1 MSRLLSTTLRSQLSK
16 RLVASA
22 SRPPKTLL
30 ATLPKAITTTSLRS
44 FHNTPIA
51 FNQTTTTA
59 ESDLKQILDKELQ
72 VVEAIPNELD
82 QSHVDFLE
90 SSGFKVVSKPG
101 NANVELVKKDDQGQL
116 IHVYFDVE
124 DVTDIPAEELEL
136 EGQELEEEAESL
148 DQIFS
153 NVKVLIENPTKNE
166 GLFFSLMLQASESAF
181 LVDYVNTQADV
192 KKFIS
197 KIDNEG
203 EFADKFNYQ
212 GPKFGL
218 LDESLQVEFEN
229 YLVAKGIDEQLADFI
244 IGYSDVKEETEYRTW
259 LSSVN
264 KFFK

>member
-16 RLVASA
+16 RLVASV
-22 SRPPKTLL
+22 SRPSKTVL
-30 ATLPKAITTTSLRS
+30 ATLPKAIATTSLRS
-44 FHNTPIA
+44 FHNTPIT
-51 FNQTTTTA
+51 FNQTA

-90 SSGFKVVSKPG
+90 TSGFKVVSKPG
-101 NANVELVKKDDQGQL
+101 NANVELVKKDEQGHI

-136 EGQELEEEAESL
+136 EGQELEKEAESL

-192 KKFIS
+192 QKFIS

-229 YLVAKGIDEQLADFI
+229 YLVSKGIDEQLADFI
-244 IGYSDVKEETEYRTW
+244 IGYSDVKEETEYRNW
-259 LSSVN
+259 LNSVN